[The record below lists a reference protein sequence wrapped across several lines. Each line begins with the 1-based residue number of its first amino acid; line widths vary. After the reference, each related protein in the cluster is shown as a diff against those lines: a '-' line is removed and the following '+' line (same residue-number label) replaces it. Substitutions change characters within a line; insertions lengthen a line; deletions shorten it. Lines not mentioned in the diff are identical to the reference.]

1 MTFRM
6 IRQLSTILLVVGAIG
21 APAAQA
27 GHQDLGVRSA
37 ALALDRSDAVDRYLA
52 NDSAQARQPTPTP
65 DLIERWVASGRG
77 QADLIERWVASRR
90 GQTDVIERSVEIR
103 RPVGLPDGRPDGY
116 QPQVRGTG
124 TEAVA
129 VSRTSADGFAWGD
142 AGIGAAFGLALA
154 LIAGGTLVAARG
166 RLAHS

>member
-1 MTFRM
+1 MTFRI
-6 IRQLSTILLVVGAIG
+6 IRQLSTILRVVGAIG
-21 APAAQA
+21 APVAQA
-27 GHQDLGVRSA
+27 GHQDLGVRS

-77 QADLIERWVASRR
+77 QADLIER
-90 GQTDVIERSVEIR
+90 SVEIR
-103 RPVGLPDGRPDGY
+103 RPVGFPDGRPDGY

-154 LIAGGTLVAARG
+154 LIAGGTLLAARG